1 MKKIFLKEKT
11 LTENTRL
18 IKKEIEGIRFTF
30 GSLILVI
37 SCMFLL
43 VLATFF
49 QLKITHFVIPAELF
63 RGESLVIKDFLYTYK
78 YIPQIPVVLFI
89 GAFLGRKYGI
99 SAILLYILIGLFAIP
114 VFALGGGFKY
124 IFEFGFGYILA
135 YIPAVFFAG
144 SILKSGFTMRNIL
157 HAVFVGVLT
166 IHLIGILYMLFI
178 ACLRHEGWS
187 FINGWITAQSGI
199 KIIYDIIFG
208 FASVFIA
215 KYAKIVLWF
224 FM

>member
-1 MKKIFLKEKT
+1 MTDNI
-11 LTENTRL
+11 RL
-18 IKKEIEGIRFTF
+18 VKKEIEGIRLSL

-37 SCMFLL
+37 SCTFLM
-43 VLATFF
+43 VAATFI
-49 QLKITHFVIPAELF
+49 QLKITHFIIPAELF
-63 RGESLVIKDFLYTYK
+63 RGEPIAFKDFLFTYK
-78 YIPQIPVVLFI
+78 FIPQIPVVMFI

-99 SAILLYILIGLFAIP
+99 ASILLYILIGLFIMP
-114 VFALGGGFKY
+114 VFALGGGPKY
-124 IFEFGFGYILA
+124 ILEYGFGYILA

-144 SILKSGFTMRNIL
+144 SILKSGFTIRNIL

-178 ACLRHEGWS
+178 AGLKHEGWT
-187 FINGWITAQSGI
+187 FINGWITAQSGL
-199 KIIYDIIFG
+199 KIIYDIIFS

-215 KYAKIVLWF
+215 KYAKIILWF